1 MKQPQI
7 IERVAD
13 ALLPTKFGRFRT
25 IAYTEI
31 ATAKEH
37 LVLIAEPCGETP
49 LVRLHSE
56 CLTGDVLGSQRC
68 DCGAQLAAAQKMI
81 GQQGGILI
89 YLRQEGRGIGLANK
103 IRAYA
108 LQDDGMDTL
117 EANQHLGF
125 GGDERDYQVAAE
137 ILHDLAIGSVQL
149 LTNNPA
155 KIAGLEQ
162 YGILVAKRLA
172 VEIRPNPHNES
183 YLRTKR
189 DRMSHLLTNLNGTTA
204 YRQRQV

>member
-1 MKQPQI
+1 MM
-7 IERVAD
+7 IERIAD

-25 IAYTEI
+25 IAYLEI
-31 ATAKEH
+31 ATQKEH
-37 LVLIAEPCGETP
+37 LVLVAAPYGAVP

-56 CLTGDVLGSQRC
+56 CLTGDTLGSQRC
-68 DCGAQLAAAQKMI
+68 DCGAQLAAAQTLI
-81 GQQGGILI
+81 SQQGGVLI

-108 LQDDGMDTL
+108 LQDTGMDTL

-125 GGDERDYQVAAE
+125 GGDERDYRVAAE
-137 ILHDLAIGSVQL
+137 ILHELGIDAVKL

-162 YGILVAKRLA
+162 YGITVAGREAL
-172 VEIRPNPHNES
+172 EIRPNPHNAS

-189 DRMSHLLTNLNGTTA
+189 DRMDHLLPNLNGQATH
-204 YRQRQV
+204 